1 MPDEPHD
8 PRVPPPPPQE
18 APPPSPMGEA
28 FTWVSRIT
36 AVGLG
41 MALPAV
47 AGTWLD
53 TRLGTSFLGP
63 VGVAVGLAVALAWVV
78 RLGASAPTPRRRADR
93 TPDRAARRPFP
104 RDGGPSR

>member
-1 MPDEPHD
+1 MPDDHRA
-8 PRVPPPPPQE
+8 PRADDAPPRE

-28 FTWVSRIT
+28 FTWVARIT

-53 TRLGTSFLGP
+53 TRLGTTFLGP
-63 VGVAVGLAVALAWVV
+63 AGVVVGLAVALAWVV
-78 RLGASAPTPRRRADR
+78 RLGATAPARPRRRG
-93 TPDRAARRPFP
+93 RRPGP
-104 RDGGPSR
+104 DTVRESPGDGGPSR